1 MRIFF
6 LILLFILPLFS
17 FSAGEVVVEIEK
29 TWYLFTNETITDVT
43 LNGTFL
49 IENEHQKI
57 LQINLTDDGAEFENS
72 NGTIR
77 VIFNDEEFTGGKIIT
92 ATALVR
98 SSYPITIQSNAPFE
112 PHEMESTGLINPD
125 DAISSAAKSL
135 SAEKETE
142 LEVIAALADWTHE
155 YISYDLSFWGDPAPA
170 TSVFQDPRG
179 VCVGYSHL
187 FISMVRSLGF
197 ETRFVSGYA
206 FADDWQPHAWAE
218 VKVGGNWVPVD
229 PTFREVGAL
238 DARHIVTSYSYD
250 QSGVYDILVARG
262 KGFIF
267 NSTVTVKTSEKQSF
281 EEILF
286 IHSVLYGD
294 DLKVVVYNPTGQY
307 VTPTYELSMPEFI
320 LPRDTRIL
328 TIPPQG
334 SETLTYHLST
344 GDLESGF
351 SHSIPY
357 QISVQGTT
365 LTGEHTIVKGT
376 PSNGEPEEEYTPP
389 QDESEPCPLITLS
402 LAFVFAALFS
412 RSRN

>member
-1 MRIFF
+1 MRILF
-6 LILLFILPLFS
+6 LALLLIFPLFS
-17 FSAGEVVVEIEK
+17 FSAGEVIVEVEK

-49 IENEHQKI
+49 VENEHQEI
-57 LQINLTDDGAEFENS
+57 LQISITDDGAEFENI

-77 VIFNDEEFTGGKIIT
+77 VIFNNDEFTGGKIIT

-98 SSYPITIQSNAPFE
+98 SAYPLTIQSNAPFDPQE
-112 PHEMESTGLINPD
+112 IESTGLISYD
-125 DAISSAAKSL
+125 DAMSSAAKSL

-142 LEVIAALADWTHE
+142 LEVVAALVDWTYE
-155 YISYDLSFWGDPAPA
+155 YMKYDISFWGDPAPA
-170 TSVFQDPRG
+170 KNVFQDPRG

-206 FADDWQPHAWAE
+206 FAEYWQPHAWAE
-218 VKVGGNWVPVD
+218 VRVEGEWVPVD

-238 DARHIVTSYSYD
+238 DARHIISSYSYD
-250 QSGVYDILVARG
+250 QSGVYDILIARG

-281 EEILF
+281 EEVLF
-286 IHSVLYGD
+286 IHSVLYDD
-294 DLKVVVYNPTGQY
+294 DLKVVIHNPTDFY
-307 VTPTYELSMPEFI
+307 VTPTYELSMPDFI
-320 LPRDTRIL
+320 LSKDIRIL
-328 TIPPQG
+328 TISPQG

-344 GDLESGF
+344 GGLEQGF

-357 QISVQGTT
+357 QIVVQGTT
-365 LTGEHTIVKGT
+365 LTGEHIIVKGT
-376 PSNGEPEEEYTPP
+376 PSNGEPEVEYVPL
-389 QDESEPCPLITLS
+389 QDESEPCPLIMIFF
-402 LAFVFAALFS
+402 AFILTGIFS
-412 RSRN
+412 RA

>member
-1 MRIFF
+1 MRLLC
-6 LILLFILPLFS
+6 LILFFILPLFS

-29 TWYLFTNETITDVT
+29 TWYLFTDQTITDVT

-49 IENEHQKI
+49 VENEHQEI

-98 SSYPITIQSNAPFE
+98 SAYPLAIQFNAPFE
-112 PHEMESTGLINPD
+112 PQEVASTGLVSYD
-125 DAISSAAKSL
+125 DTISSAARSI

-142 LEVIAALADWTHE
+142 LEVVAALADWTHE
-155 YISYDLSFWGDPAPA
+155 YINYDISFWGDPASA
-170 TSVFQDPRG
+170 TSVFQNPRG

-187 FISMVRSLGF
+187 FISMLRSLGF

-206 FADDWQPHAWAE
+206 FAEDWQPHAWAE
-218 VKVGGNWVPVD
+218 VRVGGNWVPVD

-262 KGFIF
+262 EGFTF
-267 NSTVTVKTSEKQSF
+267 NSTVSVKTSEKQSF
-281 EEILF
+281 EEVLF

-294 DLKVVVYNPTGQY
+294 DMKVVVYNPTDQY

-320 LPRDTRIL
+320 LPKDIRIV
-328 TIPPQG
+328 TIPPQE
-334 SETLTYHLST
+334 SKTFTYHLST

-351 SHSIPY
+351 SHNIPY

-376 PSNGEPEEEYTPP
+376 LSNGEPEEEYQPP
-389 QDESEPCPLITLS
+389 QDESEPCPLITFS
-402 LAFVFAALFS
+402 LMFIFAALFS
-412 RSRN
+412 WSRN